1 MWKYK
6 VEMKKTVCNSKL
18 NSKVRSVMM
27 KRSVNV
33 AAVCILSLTG
43 AVLMGSCKK
52 KDVKKDVEKDNEKP
66 TIEIVTPNKEN
77 HDVAPGGTLKVMVKL
92 TDNDELGSV
101 KLDFHWA
108 GDGHKHEGHH
118 HGLATLRT
126 RGEGT
131 EKFHYNWDTKLSG
144 KSQTVEH
151 EIKIPENA
159 KHDAYH
165 LAVFCTDKSG
175 NEAKAF
181 QDVHIEEEG
190 E

>member
-1 MWKYK
+1 
-6 VEMKKTVCNSKL
+6 
-18 NSKVRSVMM
+18 M

-52 KDVKKDVEKDNEKP
+52 KEVEKDKEKP

-77 HDVAPGGTLKVMVKL
+77 HDVAPGGTLKVKVKL

-101 KLDFHWA
+101 KLNIHWA
-108 GDGHKHEGHH
+108 AGHTHEGHH

-126 RGEGT
+126 RGEETG
-131 EKFHYNWDTKLSG
+131 EFSYNWWKYGLGG
-144 KSQTVEH
+144 KSQTVDH
-151 EIKIPENA
+151 EIKIPMNA
-159 KHDAYH
+159 KHGAYH
-165 LAVFCTDKSG
+165 LAVFCTDRSG
-175 NEAKAF
+175 NEAQAF

>member
-1 MWKYK
+1 M
-6 VEMKKTVCNSKL
+6 EMKKSVGNSKL

-52 KDVKKDVEKDNEKP
+52 KDVEKDKEKP
-66 TIEIVTPNKEN
+66 TIEIVTPNKEH
-77 HDVAPGGTLKVMVKL
+77 HDVVPGGTLKVKVKL

-108 GDGHKHEGHH
+108 GDGHTHEGHH
-118 HGLATLRT
+118 HGHVMLTT
-126 RGEGT
+126 RGKGT
-131 EKFHYNWDTKLSG
+131 EKFSYTWWKYGLGG

-181 QDVHIEEEG
+181 QEVHVEAEG

>member
-1 MWKYK
+1 
-6 VEMKKTVCNSKL
+6 
-18 NSKVRSVMM
+18 M

-52 KDVKKDVEKDNEKP
+52 KEVEKDKEKP

-77 HDVAPGGTLKVMVKL
+77 HDVAPGGTLKVKVKL

-108 GDGHKHEGHH
+108 GDGHTHEGHH
-118 HGLATLRT
+118 HGHGMLTT

-131 EKFHYNWDTKLSG
+131 AKFSYNWWKYGLGG

-181 QDVHIEEEG
+181 QEVHVEAEG

>member
-6 VEMKKTVCNSKL
+6 VEMKKSIGNSKL

-33 AAVCILSLTG
+33 AAVCILSLAG

-52 KDVKKDVEKDNEKP
+52 KDSVRP

-77 HDVAPGGTLKVMVKL
+77 HDVVPGGTLRVKVKL
-92 TDNDELGSV
+92 TDNDGLSAL
-101 KLDFHWA
+101 KLNIHWA
-108 GDGHKHEGHH
+108 GDGHTHEGHH

-126 RGEGT
+126 RGEET
-131 EKFHYNWDTKLSG
+131 VKFHYDWDTELSG
-144 KSQTVEH
+144 RSQTVEH
-151 EIKIPENA
+151 EIKIPMNA

-165 LAVFCTDKSG
+165 LAVFCTDRSG
-175 NEAKAF
+175 NEAQAF
-181 QDVHIEEEG
+181 QDVHIEEED